1 MDNSLL
7 VSLSQQMAA
16 YQTMDVIANNIA
28 NVSTP
33 AFKRETQTFQEYV
46 ARVTPPEGEDGPT
59 QLSFVQDTG
68 TVRDLSE
75 GRLDATGA
83 PYDLAISGNGY
94 FTVQTP
100 AGERYTRDGRF
111 GLDQNGQLVNADGYA
126 LQGDGGAITISPDDG
141 VIQVGQDGTLTGKT
155 GQIGKIKVVAFK
167 NEPAMNKEGASL
179 YSATETPS
187 PSTDFK
193 IAQGMIE
200 SSNVQ
205 PVVEMSRMIE
215 VTRAYQAT
223 ATLTQSQEDLM
234 RQAIDKLGSTPS
246 S

>member
-7 VSLSQQMAA
+7 VSLSQQLAA

-46 ARVTPPEGEDGPT
+46 AQVTPPEGEEGPT
-59 QLSFVQDTG
+59 KLSFVQDTG

-75 GRLDATGA
+75 GRLEATGA
-83 PYDLAISGNGY
+83 PFDLAINGKGY

-100 AGERYTRDGRF
+100 SGERYTRDGRF
-111 GLDQNGQLVNADGYA
+111 SLDQNGQLVDADGYA
-126 LQGDGGAITISPDDG
+126 VQGDGGAITISTDDG
-141 VIQVGQDGTLTGKT
+141 DIQFGQDGTITGKT
-155 GQIGKIKVVAFK
+155 GQLGKIKVVAFK
-167 NEPAMNKEGASL
+167 NESALKKEGASL
-179 YSATETPS
+179 FSTSETPA

-193 IAQGMIE
+193 VAQGMIE

-205 PVVEMSRMIE
+205 PVIEMSRMIE
-215 VTRAYQAT
+215 VMRAYQAT

-234 RQAIDKLGSTPS
+234 RQAIDKLGSPAS
-246 S
+246 